1 VKSGGR
7 LAINYRKVRV
17 FGKPEELPNEIML
30 DITHLKIGDMIRI
43 REIAIP
49 GCRVLEA
56 DAAAVVA
63 VQATRASIAAATAEK
78 APEGKKKK

>member
-1 VKSGGR
+1 
-7 LAINYRKVRV
+7 
-17 FGKPEELPNEIML
+17 
-30 DITHLKIGDMIRI
+30 LKIGDMIRI

-49 GCRVLEA
+49 GCKVLEA

-63 VQATRASIAAATAEK
+63 VQATRASIAAATADK